1 MPGWR
6 NWYTRTIEVR
16 MEQSLEV
23 QIFSRAQLLKA
34 DKSRLLIYNKNMS
47 TIIFQIISWFAFLIL
62 LSVLI
67 LLLIWMWSVA
77 KAKVPFVS
85 VPLSTLK
92 DIEKALD
99 LKEGSIV
106 YDLGCGDGRVLFY
119 LYKNN
124 PKLKYIGI
132 ENSFFPYML
141 ASFRNWFHKKINKSD
156 ITIIKKDF
164 FDVDLSNATHIFTYL
179 YPNVMDDLVPKLDK
193 ELLSGTRLVSAS
205 FHFTS
210 KREIREIDL
219 KRGKYQL
226 AKKIYIYEF

>member
-1 MPGWR
+1 
-6 NWYTRTIEVR
+6 
-16 MEQSLEV
+16 
-23 QIFSRAQLLKA
+23 
-34 DKSRLLIYNKNMS
+34 MS

-124 PKLKYIGI
+124 PKLKYISI
-132 ENSFFPYML
+132 
-141 ASFRNWFHKKINKSD
+141 
-156 ITIIKKDF
+156 
-164 FDVDLSNATHIFTYL
+164 
-179 YPNVMDDLVPKLDK
+179 
-193 ELLSGTRLVSAS
+193 
-205 FHFTS
+205 
-210 KREIREIDL
+210 
-219 KRGKYQL
+219 
-226 AKKIYIYEF
+226 